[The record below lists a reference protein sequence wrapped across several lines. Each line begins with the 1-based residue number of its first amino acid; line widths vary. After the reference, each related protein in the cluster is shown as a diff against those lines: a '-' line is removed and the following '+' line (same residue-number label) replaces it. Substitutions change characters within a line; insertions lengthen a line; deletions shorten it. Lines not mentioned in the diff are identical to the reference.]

1 LRASPILCAILLLA
15 SAGLAPAWV
24 ESVEFPWATYP
35 KPLWERE
42 LVWIKN
48 IGIAHISLPPARDES
63 DETAAQL
70 ADLIRIVRRLN
81 LEADIEGPIPDS
93 MQQLA
98 RAHGGP
104 LTEPLPVASRI
115 SALAPDAL
123 TRSRKLLL
131 AGGAGLVW
139 TDVED
144 TIGGA
149 GYHAGAV
156 NFAGQETPATIPLRR
171 NAQLARY
178 WGNTMA
184 SLHETKLP
192 PAPPIPQIS
201 IRQFAGKNGTSF
213 VSIVN
218 ASSKPWAG
226 AVKAMHP
233 VQKRVVDLPAV
244 TVPAHDSLWLPVDV
258 PLMAGPLCKDC
269 SAFATVDRLV
279 YATAEIT
286 AMEYENG
293 ILAMEFTAPT
303 AGEVVLHLSSEPSG
317 PLVAGGKPASFDW
330 DEHTLRARL
339 PIPKGAGP
347 GGHTRIGLAIDAPD
361 ATGFFEN
368 AEVLLIGETN
378 NLTAEFSS
386 QAILNRSRLLI
397 VPEFSVT
404 DDPVKTDAGAEG
416 PRQVVYHIKV
426 PDTAIHGDH
435 ADLAIEADGAPMS
448 HARPQLLHPATLR
461 FADAIT
467 VRAAANSR
475 LPLFPATLPVNQRT
489 GRDVTISIGNNAPEI
504 RNFTLELKA
513 EGLDFSPSKM
523 DVTVGASM
531 ARDVSFRVFATGAS
545 AGLHEGEARLSGA
558 ASATEAVRFLVI
570 PQNGAVAFSSGGLSL
585 IESATERAAF
595 LPGRWLEFLDKDSD
609 QDLLA
614 AGGTAFTPGS
624 IETRPIDTRNDALVF
639 AGQKIVRLQDLEQLA
654 PKPKKAF

>member
-330 DEHTLRARL
+330 DEHT
-339 PIPKGAGP
+339 
-347 GGHTRIGLAIDAPD
+347 
-361 ATGFFEN
+361 
-368 AEVLLIGETN
+368 
-378 NLTAEFSS
+378 
-386 QAILNRSRLLI
+386 RSRKARDQAGTRA
-397 VPEFSVT
+397 SVW
-404 DDPVKTDAGAEG
+404 P
-416 PRQVVYHIKV
+416 
-426 PDTAIHGDH
+426 
-435 ADLAIEADGAPMS
+435 S
-448 HARPQLLHPATLR
+448 
-461 FADAIT
+461 
-467 VRAAANSR
+467 
-475 LPLFPATLPVNQRT
+475 TLPMLR
-489 GRDVTISIGNNAPEI
+489 G
-504 RNFTLELKA
+504 
-513 EGLDFSPSKM
+513 FSK
-523 DVTVGASM
+523 
-531 ARDVSFRVFATGAS
+531 
-545 AGLHEGEARLSGA
+545 
-558 ASATEAVRFLVI
+558 
-570 PQNGAVAFSSGGLSL
+570 
-585 IESATERAAF
+585 
-595 LPGRWLEFLDKDSD
+595 
-609 QDLLA
+609 
-614 AGGTAFTPGS
+614 
-624 IETRPIDTRNDALVF
+624 TRRCC
-639 AGQKIVRLQDLEQLA
+639 
-654 PKPKKAF
+654 